1 MSEKADLVGVRVK
14 VRVRVRVRARIRVR
28 VHLGEIGPC
37 LEEYEDG
44 EDGDHAQHLADADTP
59 ARGQEE
65 EVYEGLG

>member
-14 VRVRVRVRARIRVR
+14 VRVRVRVSARIRVR

-44 EDGDHAQHLADADTP
+44 EDGDHAQHLANADTP

-65 EVYEGLG
+65 RCRRG